1 MSFWKSQSVTG
12 FYSLYVAMT
21 ANPQRIFHILEDPD
35 FSNSDE
41 ERVYGYLQQFIGGMD
56 ADHARTFL
64 RFVTGSSVCLVYLA
78 SNIKIT
84 FNHLVGLARRPIAH
98 TCGSML
104 ELPSTYSTYL
114 DFVTEFQAIL
124 SNEEFIPRTDS
135 ILYPIY
141 MSLE

>member
-1 MSFWKSQSVTG
+1 MSFWKSHSVAK

-21 ANPQRIFHILEDPD
+21 ANPQRIFHILEHPD
-35 FSNSDE
+35 FINSDE
-41 ERVYGYLQQFIGGMD
+41 ERVYGYLQQFIAGMD
-56 ADHARTFL
+56 PDRACTFL
-64 RFVTGSSVCLVYLA
+64 RFVTESSVCLA

-84 FNHLVGLARRPIAH
+84 FNRLVGLARHPIAH

-124 SNEEFIPRTDS
+124 LDEEFMWQMDS
-135 ILYPIY
+135 I
-141 MSLE
+141 